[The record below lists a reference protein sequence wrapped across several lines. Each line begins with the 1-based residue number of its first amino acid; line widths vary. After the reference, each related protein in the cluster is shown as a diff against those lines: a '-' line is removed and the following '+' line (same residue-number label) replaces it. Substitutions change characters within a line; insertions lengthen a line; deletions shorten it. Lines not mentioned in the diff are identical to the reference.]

1 MLIERPRHL
10 KQLKGL
16 LERHPVVGILGAR
29 QVGKTTLA
37 QQLIA
42 SYSGPTTFF
51 DLENPED
58 LARLQEP
65 IWH

>member
-42 SYSGPTTFF
+42 SRRSGPVSG
-51 DLENPED
+51 
-58 LARLQEP
+58 AGQRLP
-65 IWH
+65 